1 MIQRFYRSRA
11 FLAVLA
17 LMLILPFTVGEHAGA
32 TNNVQKNST
41 AEESTETT
49 STEQTSLTEEL
60 NAILQDERLAGALT
74 GVSVRN
80 ADNGEIVYA
89 HNEDIRLHPASNQKI
104 LTGAAALATL
114 GGDYQFSTEILTD
127 GVVRG
132 KVLQGNLYI
141 KGKGDPTLLKK
152 DLDAFA
158 KELKAKGIEKI
169 NGDIIGD
176 DSWYD
181 DVRLST
187 DLNWDD
193 ESNYTGAQV
202 SALTLSPNEDYDMGT
217 VIVEVTAGKKAGDQA
232 QVSVTP
238 ATDYVNIVTEAATV
252 AKGESKSISISR
264 EHGTNDIIIKG
275 KIPLEG
281 SASRSWVSVWEPTGY
296 VLDVFAKSLQEQGI
310 KQIGKNEVKRGVT
323 AKDAVLLATKQSM
336 PLKELFLPF
345 MKLSNN
351 GHAEMIVKA
360 MGKEIHAEGSWEKGL
375 DVVESQLASYGL
387 NMESIL
393 LRDGSGMS
401 HKNLIPAEQL
411 TKLLYEIQDEPWYP
425 QFEHSLPVAGIS
437 DRLVGGTLR
446 NRLKGEN
453 TQGNVKAKTGSLTGA
468 NTLSGYVTAKSGEKF
483 IFSIMM
489 NNYISGSMTEIQDRI
504 VETLAKQ

>member
-1 MIQRFYRSRA
+1 MIQRFYKSRA

-17 LMLILPFTVGEHAGA
+17 FMLILPFTVGEHAGTA
-32 TNNVQKNST
+32 NAVQKNAS
-41 AEESTETT
+41 AEESTETA

-60 NAILQDERLAGALT
+60 NTILQDERLAGALT

-80 ADNGEIVYA
+80 AENGELIYA
-89 HNEDIRLHPASNQKI
+89 HNGDIRLHPASNQKI

-114 GGDYQFSTEILTD
+114 GGDYRFTTEILTD
-127 GVVRG
+127 GKVKG

-141 KGKGDPTLLKK
+141 RGKGDPTLLKK

-217 VIVEVTAGKKAGDQA
+217 VIVEVTPGKKAGEKV

-238 ATDYVNIVTEAATV
+238 ANDYVNIVTEATTV

-264 EHGTNDIIIKG
+264 KHGTNDIVIKG

-281 SASRSWVSVWEPTGY
+281 SSSRSWVSVWEPTRY

-310 KQIGKNEVKRGVT
+310 KQIGKNEVKPGVT
-323 AKDAVLLATKQSM
+323 VENAELLTSKESM

-360 MGKEIHAEGSWEKGL
+360 MGKEIHGEGSWAMGL
-375 DVVESQLASYGL
+375 DVVESQLASFGL
-387 NMESIL
+387 DTESIL

-401 HKNLIPAEQL
+401 HKNLIPADQL
-411 TKLLYEIQDEPWYP
+411 TKLLYEIQDEPWFP
-425 QFEHSLPVAGIS
+425 EFETSLPVAGES

-446 NRLKGEN
+446 NRLNGEN
-453 TQGNVKAKTGSLTGA
+453 TKGNVKAKTGSLTGA
-468 NTLSGYVTAKSGEKF
+468 NTLSGYVTTKSGEKLT
-483 IFSIMM
+483 FSIMM